1 MIPKNSMQKWHLQRI
16 CLSNNQ
22 RLHCLNCINLENSY
36 FFLNKNKNDPL
47 LNMHLP
53 PWSNNYFYHQWPIH
67 FPKVGN
73 GADQNLPRHTRK
85 LYFVLGLYIV
95 HWQHD
100 ARKGDASFY
109 GAVPVRLIPLNYTFV
124 CISLQQFINIQWTPF
139 ALSSS
144 DAHERGLQ
152 DFEQRKSVYNVQFKQ
167 ALYIKRRHLKPISI
181 KTSTVQ
187 VETIMY

>member
-1 MIPKNSMQKWHLQRI
+1 M
-16 CLSNNQ
+16 
-22 RLHCLNCINLENSY
+22 
-36 FFLNKNKNDPL
+36 
-47 LNMHLP
+47 
-53 PWSNNYFYHQWPIH
+53 
-67 FPKVGN
+67 
-73 GADQNLPRHTRK
+73 
-85 LYFVLGLYIV
+85 
-95 HWQHD
+95 
-100 ARKGDASFY
+100 
-109 GAVPVRLIPLNYTFV
+109 

-144 DAHERGLQ
+144 DAHQRGLQ